1 MYACPTF
8 LHSPSSSGQVS
19 AQTVTSVYGLDSAR
33 SSSGLGSSVP
43 SLDDPSM
50 AHIDGHLA
58 AMHNGLNSQDA
69 KKIQHFFGLVNA
81 RAFEEGA
88 KHEEAVVRISRRLFT
103 EVEAR
108 FVAANAPPTSSDDE
122 TEKEMEQGEA
132 RASAK
137 SGSSEAGSNGGGRD
151 DHGHGMADGAG
162 GMTDVSDLAR
172 VLLGLLQAVGVMRR
186 AQGRM
191 HRAVKAHKMQMR
203 VAKWTGDVG
212 ARCEAFMDL
221 AAAFV
226 SLGRHEAALG
236 LLNQALKLTARLPR
250 GSLGK
255 MEANIYL
262 EMSRCYSA
270 SGKMQQALTCLRQR
284 HAGPEGG
291 ALCNA
296 GQGRWSGW
304 VGEDCDADVSGR
316 IDSLRGR
323 GYQVEKQRDK
333 AEVVAE
339 MAALTAREDVSLVR
353 VSKEIARQQE
363 LERELELFREE
374 ERLLTEMEDEDGLA
388 VVEAKLR
395 LKTKQAQYY
404 PVLSQSR
411 GQPVDTAILWRD
423 FLAQRPKPPAAW
435 VEDQARAQRQSVANQ
450 RKGFV
455 RSKRYV
461 AGGGCQRSAPAASGD
476 DSEEEKEEEEE
487 VSGAREASVKF
498 KSAGALTPTQRWAS
512 VKTENVEMAGSTQRT
527 STRPGPDGQIGEV
540 EPVGGRAGGRGSGFC
555 DGGARV
561 ADVGKFDDEVKAALA
576 SSVAAGR
583 STVRIGA
590 SVMTH
595 KAVQRAS
602 ETMWSVPG
610 LAVSLTPDGE
620 WVGSG
625 GRIVET
631 PRGSSQQ
638 DKFGAQEARGEKM
651 VVTVKMNANSV
662 AYNNA
667 FDLADAALRD
677 KAQGDKRW
685 VPREVKRLCTAC
697 GDATS
702 TDGSFAGR
710 CPDCLGWKPF
720 LNVTNASG
728 ASLHIT

>member
-8 LHSPSSSGQVS
+8 LHSPSSSG
-19 AQTVTSVYGLDSAR
+19 LD
-33 SSSGLGSSVP
+33 SSVP
-43 SLDDPSM
+43 SLDDPFM
-50 AHIDGHLA
+50 AHDDGHLA
-58 AMHNGLNSQDA
+58 AMHNGLSSQDA

-137 SGSSEAGSNGGGRD
+137 SGRSEAGSNGGGQD
-151 DHGHGMADGAG
+151 GHGR
-162 GMTDVSDLAR
+162 GMTEGAEVMTAVSDLAH
-172 VLLGLLQAVGVMRR
+172 VLLGLLQAVGVLRR

-203 VAKWTGDVG
+203 VAKWMGDVG

-221 AAAFV
+221 AAASV

-236 LLNQALKLTARLPR
+236 LLNQALKLTARLPT

-255 MEANIYL
+255 MEAAIYL

-270 SGKMQQALTCLRQR
+270 LGKMQQALTCLRQR
-284 HAGPEGG
+284 HAGPEGMG
-291 ALCNA
+291 LCNA

-304 VGEDCDADVSGR
+304 VGEDCGADVSGR

-323 GYQVEKQRDK
+323 GYQVEKERDK

-339 MAALTAREDVSLVR
+339 MAALKAREDVSLVR

-374 ERLLTEMEDEDGLA
+374 ERLLAEMEDEDALA
-388 VVEAKLR
+388 LVEAKLR

-476 DSEEEKEEEEE
+476 DSEEEREEGVV
-487 VSGAREASVKF
+487 VSGTRDPGEASVRF
-498 KSAGALTPTQRWAS
+498 KVAGALTPTQRWAS
-512 VKTENVEMAGSTQRT
+512 VETQNMERAGSTRRT
-527 STRPGPDGQIGEV
+527 HTRPGADGQFGEV
-540 EPVGGRAGGRGSGFC
+540 EPAGCGAGGPER
-555 DGGARV
+555 

-620 WVGSG
+620 WFGSG

-638 DKFGAQEARGEKM
+638 DTFGAQEARGEKM

-685 VPREVKRLCTAC
+685 VPREAKRLCTAC
-697 GDATS
+697 GDATT

-728 ASLHIT
+728 ASLHVT